1 MNTTP
6 SALPK
11 VALFKGHGVV
21 SSLIQWQ
28 TRSIY
33 SHAAIWLPGTERTVI
48 ESREF
53 AGVREHEYTPEEWA
67 AVDLFDVA
75 GSDHLTWQIALSFA
89 RAQIG
94 MPYDYWSVARFLTKR
109 PARENGTWFCSE
121 LVHKA
126 LSAAGIRLLAR
137 IPSAEVSPGELAVS
151 PLLLGASDD
160 IPSFM
165 LLNRN

>member
-1 MNTTP
+1 MNSIP

-11 VALFKGHGVV
+11 VALFKGRGVV
-21 SSLIQWQ
+21 STLIQWQ

-53 AGVREHEYTPEEWA
+53 AGVRVHEYTPEEWA

-75 GSDHLTWQIALSFA
+75 GADHLTWQIALSFA

-94 MPYDYWSVARFLTKR
+94 LPYDYWSVARFLTKR
-109 PARENGTWFCSE
+109 AARENARWFCSE

-126 LSAAGIRLLAR
+126 LSAAGIRLLER

-160 IPSFM
+160 IPQFM

>member
-1 MNTTP
+1 MNSHP

-11 VALFKGHGVV
+11 VALFRGTGFV
-21 SSLIQWQ
+21 STLIQWQ

-53 AGVREHEYTPEEWA
+53 AGVREHEYTAKEWE
-67 AVDLFDVA
+67 AVDLFDVL
-75 GSDHLTWQIALSFA
+75 GSNHLSWQIALSFA

-109 PARENGTWFCSE
+109 PARENGKWFCSE

-126 LSAAGIRLLAR
+126 LSASGIRLLER

-160 IPSFM
+160 IPAFM